1 MIDLHTHSLFSD
13 GDLLPSELVRRA
25 KVKGYRALAITDH
38 GDASNLD
45 WIIPRIVQVTRDLST
60 AWSIC
65 VVAGIELTH
74 VPPASIAK
82 LTSEARRLGAELV
95 VVHGETLV
103 EPVAPGTN
111 RAALEAGVDFL
122 AHPGLL
128 TEQEAAL
135 AATRDVFLEITTRRG
150 HSLSNGHVLKMAR
163 KAGAPL
169 VLNTDS
175 HSPGD
180 LTPREMAIRIAIGA
194 GMADDETETLFA
206 NGERLL
212 KKIGRSLPGE

>member
-13 GDLLPSELVRRA
+13 GELLPSELVRRA

-45 WIIPRIVQVTRDLST
+45 WIIPRIVQVSRELSA
-60 AWSIC
+60 AWAIC
-65 VVAGIELTH
+65 VIAGIELTH
-74 VPPASIAK
+74 VPPTSIST
-82 LTSEARRLGAELV
+82 LVHEARRLGAELV

-111 RAALEAGVDFL
+111 RAALEAGVDIL

-135 AATRDVFLEITTRRG
+135 AAARGVFLELTTRRG

-163 KAGAPL
+163 KAGASL

-180 LTPREMAIRIAIGA
+180 LTTREMAVRIALGA
-194 GMADDETETLFA
+194 GMADDETGSLIA